1 MYIKSRVKLTTCTF
15 GIRYLNSWK
24 WIRYLNSWKWILFV
38 HRVYDIIIN
47 VGYQHHYM
55 FSSHFISF
63 YLYPS
68 YPSPLYVIHPFPL
81 LRILLLYCSF
91 VSHLYS
97 VLTTGTY
104 TLQVKLQ
111 TYPHLYKSTYQ
122 CLVRTFQQEGVTHG
136 LYRGTIPSL
145 AANIAENSVLFCA
158 YGVCQSTVAKIS
170 GKLKNNSC
178 IASAHLYD
186 HHALYC
192 SIISLWIMH

>member
-1 MYIKSRVKLTTCTF
+1 ML
-15 GIRYLNSWK
+15 
-24 WIRYLNSWKWILFV
+24 
-38 HRVYDIIIN
+38 
-47 VGYQHHYM
+47 
-55 FSSHFISF
+55 SSQSISLC
-63 YLYPS
+63 LYPS

-81 LRILLLYCSF
+81 LLRILLLDCSF

-178 IASAHLYD
+178 MHLLIYMTNMLFVIQTSAWGLCISYIYRKLEVFID
-186 HHALYC
+186 HF
-192 SIISLWIMH
+192 IIHTTVIFDMHWLMTI